1 MIITKENERLYLSSW
16 SYNCAQILSE
26 LAKIVTNNGGKV
38 KPTKTAIISNRSISE
53 AIHESE
59 KRLER
64 LENAVAEGRGTE
76 KTKIAIDTITA
87 KLGELKSI
95 NNEPIQVT
103 HLTYINFALDG
114 VYYFYS
120 ADDNPFFPF
129 HFCKTPIKDGKRS
142 ADARAVEDKKEWLFN
157 CFFSFGCSQSD
168 IKEAANLIFN
178 ILVKSKNSPII
189 RDSRRQ
195 RVQNTY
201 NSDYHYETIYS
212 PERFSKVDF

>member
-1 MIITKENERLYLSSW
+1 MIITKENERLYLSNW
-16 SYNCAQILSE
+16 NYNCAQILSE

-53 AIHESE
+53 AIHENE
-59 KRLER
+59 NRLER

-76 KTKIAIDTITA
+76 TAIDTITA
-87 KLGELKSI
+87 KIKELKSV

-103 HLTYINFALDG
+103 HLTYIDFVLDG
-114 VYYFYS
+114 VYYSYS
-120 ADDNPFFPF
+120 TDDNPFFPF
-129 HFCKTPIKDGKRS
+129 HIYKTPIKDGKRS
-142 ADARAVEDKKEWLFN
+142 ADAGAVEDGKEWLFD
-157 CFFSFGCSQSD
+157 CFFSANCAKSD
-168 IKEAANLIFN
+168 IKEAANLIYN
-178 ILVKSKNSPII
+178 MLIKSKNSPII

-201 NSDYHYETIYS
+201 NSGYHYETIYS